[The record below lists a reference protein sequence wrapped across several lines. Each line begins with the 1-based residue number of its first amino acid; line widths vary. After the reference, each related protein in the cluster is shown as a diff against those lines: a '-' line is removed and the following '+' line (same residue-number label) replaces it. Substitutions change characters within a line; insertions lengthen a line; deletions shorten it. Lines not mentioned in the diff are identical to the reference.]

1 MCHSVYLKQNYKML
15 KSLPQDEGGCVVVA
29 VAAEHWVKVGQRK
42 PEKHKVDQD
51 GETDFVF
58 SFFVIFSSATS
69 QTASALDSS
78 SISQSHLL
86 FESYFPSLLR
96 GRRWGGTSAAEIRWS
111 VAFSCC
117 VCSVC
122 TTSFLCLSPCDCTCW
137 VA

>member
-1 MCHSVYLKQNYKML
+1 M
-15 KSLPQDEGGCVVVA
+15 VVA

-58 SFFVIFSSATS
+58 FLF
-69 QTASALDSS
+69 LSS
-78 SISQSHLL
+78 SVQPRLKLLQLWTAHQSANRIFCLNRISPPCCEGGAGSI
-86 FESYFPSLLR
+86 PALR
-96 GRRWGGTSAAEIRWS
+96 KIRHS